1 MKPQNHEQASFLQF
15 EDKIGYGGLR
25 ILAMQISE
33 GLRKPDVKLRRVTI
47 TRLEKALRIDL
58 LGRPSFSLQ

>member
-47 TRLEKALRIDL
+47 TRLEKAFKD
-58 LGRPSFSLQ
+58 